1 MALWLRHYTLLHQSD
16 GSVAACG
23 DNRWGQCNEQ
33 RSEQTETVIFASG
46 LVAMDLMKHTYVRT
60 RQHGKHTQHST
71 RKRKQHSTCKHTQHN
86 TAHSMQHT
94 HHSTRTHHD
103 TAQHAAQRNTLRC
116 NFGPMQLCIL
126 PLAPVPVAESSENER
141 SCYFLRCAPMRS
153 AWLFGVVIV
162 ALAFEPFKQAHH

>member
-94 HHSTRTHHD
+94 HTP
-103 TAQHAAQRNTLRC
+103 QHAHTTRHGTACSTTQHSSLQCR
-116 NFGPMQLCIL
+116 PK
-126 PLAPVPVAESSENER
+126 PLAPVLVAESSENER
-141 SCYFLRCAPMRS
+141 SCYYLRCAPRRS
-153 AWLFGVVIV
+153 VWPLGIRY
-162 ALAFEPFKQAHH
+162 QRRI